1 VFSWIF
7 FRAASISQAA
17 QIVRTVFSAWWVGP
31 WDFRVQGFGH
41 AQLAVGLLCLAV
53 LLVVEGLGGD
63 DFRAMLVRRPRWQR
77 WSFYYG
83 FVLLI
88 VNFGMFHSPQQF
100 IYFQF

>member
-1 VFSWIF
+1 
-7 FRAASISQAA
+7 
-17 QIVRTVFSAWWVGP
+17 VFSAWWVGP